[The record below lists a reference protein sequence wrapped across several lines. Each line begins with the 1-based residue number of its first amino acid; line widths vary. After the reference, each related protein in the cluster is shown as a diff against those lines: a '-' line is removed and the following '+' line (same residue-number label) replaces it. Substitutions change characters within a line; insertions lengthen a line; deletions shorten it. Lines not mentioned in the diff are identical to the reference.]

1 MIFNLPLQLQRFAMH
16 GLHAQLWKFASVPSL
31 AQTVTSS
38 RIFVAWTAGCS
49 RISSSPRIRG
59 RSVSV
64 VELIFH
70 TATVIVMGC
79 AASVEPKAALPPV
92 QRYNFVGPEIGRSSS
107 MLDSA
112 ESREICPFGCRSLKL
127 NVDVSI
133 RNHLITF

>member
-1 MIFNLPLQLQRFAMH
+1 MQ
-16 GLHAQLWKFASVPSL
+16 
-31 AQTVTSS
+31 
-38 RIFVAWTAGCS
+38 

-112 ESREICPFGCRSLKL
+112 ESREICPFGCRNLKL
-127 NVDVSI
+127 NVDVGREHSKSFDHFLNI
-133 RNHLITF
+133 DPRICHHCHGSVVVIGSALMSLSKRSRSAPNPKP